1 MCTWAETEKLDGSG
15 DVVTSVYEL
24 ARSLG
29 CAPSDLVSRSGQP
42 MDEDECLCDLDEEA
56 TGKKLGYAVTFYP
69 EDRFD
74 VLFTQEKH

>member
-24 ARSLG
+24 ARSFG
-29 CAPSDLVSRSGQP
+29 CQPSDLVSISGRSL
-42 MDEDECLCDLDEEA
+42 DEDECLCDLDEAA
-56 TGKKLGYAVTFYP
+56 TGKKLGYAVSYP
-69 EDRFD
+69 PERFD

>member
-15 DVVTSVYEL
+15 DVVTTADEL

-29 CAPSDLVSRSGQP
+29 CQREDLVTLSGRP
-42 MDEDECLCDLDEEA
+42 LIENECLCDLDEAA
-56 TGKKLGYAVTFYP
+56 TDKKLGYAVSYP
-69 EDRFD
+69 PERFD